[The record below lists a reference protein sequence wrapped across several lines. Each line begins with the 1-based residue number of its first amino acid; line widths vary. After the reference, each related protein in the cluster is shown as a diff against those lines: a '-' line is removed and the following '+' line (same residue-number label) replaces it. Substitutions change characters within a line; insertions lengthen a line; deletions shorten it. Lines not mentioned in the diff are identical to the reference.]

1 MVQRTAKDDQARSV
15 EEEEECTEEGKIR
28 EKHGTICTPPVVSVT
43 SAVDCHE
50 ISSGGHLNILKSG
63 GICAPSTSYIMHRG
77 WAAQRPKP
85 VANQSCTTLLRI
97 SLPFALP

>member
-1 MVQRTAKDDQARSV
+1 MTMMMVQRTAKDDQARSV

-50 ISSGGHLNILKSG
+50 ISSGGRLNILKSG
-63 GICAPSTSYIMHRG
+63 GNSYSFDLKHY
-77 WAAQRPKP
+77 AQRMGGSATQTC
-85 VANQSCTTLLRI
+85 V
-97 SLPFALP
+97 